1 VAELLKERPS
11 ADVRALVVWEPVLP
25 TDWGSPSPTLTSIIR
40 DPRAIQFW
48 DHDRKLSELLG
59 GREKLESLARVE
71 LVGFRM
77 NDVIWDAAL
86 VYPPETPWGS
96 PAALMAAPVV
106 RCRNELAGA
115 MARYTSQTI
124 P

>member
-1 VAELLKERPS
+1 
-11 ADVRALVVWEPVLP
+11 VRALVVWEPVLS
-25 TDWGSPSPTLTSIIR
+25 TDWGSPSPTLTSVIH
-40 DPRAIQFW
+40 DARAVQFW
-48 DHDRKLSELLG
+48 DRDRKLSALLG
-59 GREKLESLARVE
+59 GPAKLETLARVE

-86 VYPPETPWGS
+86 VYPPGTPWGS
-96 PAALMAAPVV
+96 PAELLGAPVV

-115 MARYTSQTI
+115 IARYTIQTI